1 MKTIDP
7 SKLKSIKKKPQ
18 EPWLTFD
25 PGEYMSGKSMQAAS
39 ESLCKSDSQWPET
52 HAFRVGQT
60 PDGNT
65 VFIMVLVNPH
75 EGACWAGVVCP
86 EDKLQEMSA
95 TVFENAEPILSDFLQ
110 DLYDKETGNHDQR

>member
-1 MKTIDP
+1 MKIIDP

-25 PGEYMSGKSMQAAS
+25 PGEYMSGKSMKAAS
-39 ESLCKSDSQWPET
+39 ESLSSSDSQWPET
-52 HAFRVGQT
+52 HALRVGQT

-86 EDKLQEMSA
+86 EDKFQEMSA
-95 TVFENAEPILSDFLQ
+95 TVFENAQPILSDFLQ
-110 DLYDKETGNHDQR
+110 DLYDEEPGNHDKR